1 MAHACLAF
9 QATRATPRPRQ
20 ARWPSPRWPPS
31 SWRAGASV
39 NVILPGGVRT
49 HIAERTYRR
58 NLEPITYGIGLPT
71 SFPPLYGRP
80 ASPDEIAN
88 LVVFLA
94 SDDSSYM
101 TGAEIV
107 IDAAATLLRG

>member
-1 MAHACLAF
+1 VAFAKMAAIEL
-9 QATRATPRPRQ
+9 
-20 ARWPSPRWPPS
+20 ARWGIR
-31 SWRAGASV
+31 V

-58 NLEPITYGIGLPT
+58 NLEPITYGIGLPA

-80 ASPDEIAN
+80 AAPDEIAN